1 MEDSVRKGLG
11 KAEYVETL
19 DAGGGGVEPV
29 KDCPFASIAF
39 VLQLLLESDFDG
51 SGLWLRHDFLLLHF
65 EPGDPLR
72 KNLRRLKHRLH
83 LRCRNRPLTL
93 GAAGHFSS

>member
-11 KAEYVETL
+11 KAECVEVL
-19 DAGGGGVEPV
+19 DAGGSGVEPV
-29 KDCPFASIAF
+29 KDCPFAPIAF
-39 VLQLLLESDFDG
+39 VLQLFLESDFDG
-51 SGLWLRHDFLLLHF
+51 SGLWLRHYFLLLHF

-83 LRCRNRPLTL
+83 LRCCNRPLTL